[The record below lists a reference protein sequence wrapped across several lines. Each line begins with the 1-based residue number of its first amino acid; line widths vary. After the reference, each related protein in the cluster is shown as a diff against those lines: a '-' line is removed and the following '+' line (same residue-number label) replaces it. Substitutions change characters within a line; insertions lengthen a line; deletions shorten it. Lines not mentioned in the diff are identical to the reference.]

1 MAHELVSNGLSALYH
16 TLLARL
22 HIQNENYDEAEEN
35 LNQALKLDHQVRIS
49 GMHRDIGMH
58 IDTGMHRDIGMH
70 RDTENCCVS
79 SYVSTIPDSFL

>member
-1 MAHELVSNGLSALYH
+1 MLQACCEHILLTNCESCTFQLAEGALAHELVSNGLSALYH

-49 GMHRDIGMH
+49 GMHRDTGMH
-58 IDTGMHRDIGMH
+58 IETL
-70 RDTENCCVS
+70 E
-79 SYVSTIPDSFL
+79 